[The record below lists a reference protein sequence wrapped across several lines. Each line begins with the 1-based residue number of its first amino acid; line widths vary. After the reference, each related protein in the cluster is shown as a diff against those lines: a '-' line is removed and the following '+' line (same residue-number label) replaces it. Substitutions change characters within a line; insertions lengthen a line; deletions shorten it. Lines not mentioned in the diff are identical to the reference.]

1 MDLSFSFMQMN
12 MIQKDIHVMSADGF
26 AKIELGTL
34 RVVKE
39 SMPPAALKRALKITE
54 EHNIEFERKWNE
66 FFNR

>member
-1 MDLSFSFMQMN
+1 
-12 MIQKDIHVMSADGF
+12 MSADGF

-39 SMPPAALKRALKITE
+39 GMPPAALKRAVKIAE
-54 EHNIEFERKWNE
+54 EHNAEFERKWDE